1 MIDIRDAFFDEIYE
15 IASKDKNIVLI
26 TNDMDIYSLRQFKEK
41 YPDRFINIGVAE
53 QNMVNVAAGLA
64 SCGKK
69 VIIYGISSFLVY
81 RCFEQIKFNICSMN
95 LPVIFAGVGSG
106 LAFSFDGPT
115 HHGTHDIDVLASLP
129 EMEIF
134 NPGETFS
141 AKLCAKLAVESEKPT
156 FVRLDKG
163 PFPELSSEKNIIDN
177 CFSILKPVKKVNI
190 ISTGS
195 MTSRAMKVSEVLE
208 NKGNEVGVVDLFRI
222 KTISNEFIK
231 MVLKESDKIFVVEE
245 NSESSGIGS
254 IISNLITK
262 NGLSVRLKIL
272 GLENKQLLE
281 YGEREWLLNNTKLD
295 IDSIA
300 TKIMEENFV

>member
-15 IASKDKNIVLI
+15 IASKDENIVLI
-26 TNDMDIYSLRQFKEK
+26 TNDMDIFSLRQFKEK

-115 HHGTHDIDVLASLP
+115 HHGTNDISVLASLP
-129 EMEIF
+129 EIEIL

-141 AKLCAKLAVESEKPT
+141 AKLCAKLAIESDKPT

-163 PFPELSSEKNIIDN
+163 LFPKLSSEKNIVDN
-177 CFSILKPVKKVNI
+177 SFSILKSVKKINI
-190 ISTGS
+190 ITTGS
-195 MTSRAMKVSEVLE
+195 MTQTAKEVSEILDD
-208 NKGNEVGVVDLFRI
+208 KGVEVGVVDLFRI

-231 MVLKESDKIFVVEE
+231 MVLKESEKIFVVEE
-245 NSESSGIGS
+245 NSKSSGMGT
-254 IISNLITK
+254 IISHLITSHSLPVK
-262 NGLSVRLKIL
+262 LQIF

-281 YGEREWLLNNTKLD
+281 YGEREWLINKAKLD
-295 IDSIA
+295 SDSI
-300 TKIMEENFV
+300 TKKIIKENLI

>member
-26 TNDMDIYSLRQFKEK
+26 TNDMDIFSLRQFKEK

-106 LAFSFDGPT
+106 LAFSYDGPT
-115 HHGTHDIDVLASLP
+115 HHGTHDIAVLGSLP
-129 EMEIF
+129 EMEIL

-141 AKLCAKLAVESEKPT
+141 AKLCAKLAVKSKKPI

-163 PFPELSSEKNIIDN
+163 PFPELSCEENIIDN

-195 MTSRAMKVSEVLE
+195 MTLTAKEVSKILA
-208 NKGNEVGVVDLFRI
+208 NKGHEVGVVDLFRI
-222 KTISNEFIK
+222 KTVSNQLINMIIK
-231 MVLKESDKIFVVEE
+231 KSETIFVVEE
-245 NSESSGIGS
+245 NSESSGVGS

-262 NGLSVRLKIL
+262 NGLSVKLQIL
-272 GLENKQLLE
+272 GSENKQLLE
-281 YGEREWLLNNTKLD
+281 YGERKWLLGRMNLD
-295 IDSIA
+295 TESIA
-300 TKIMEENFV
+300 QYIHKVSFS

>member
-26 TNDMDIYSLRQFKEK
+26 TNDMDIFSLRQFKKK

-115 HHGTHDIDVLASLP
+115 HHGTHDISVLASLP
-129 EMEIF
+129 EMEIL

-141 AKLCAKLAVESEKPT
+141 AKLCAKLAVESEKPI

-163 PFPELSSEKNIIDN
+163 LFPELSSEKNIVDN
-177 CFSILKPVKKVNI
+177 SFSILKSVKKINI
-190 ISTGS
+190 ITTGS
-195 MTSRAMKVSEVLE
+195 MTQTAKEVSEILE
-208 NKGNEVGVVDLFRI
+208 DKGVDVGVVDLFRI

-231 MVLKESDKIFVVEE
+231 MVLKESEKIFVVEE
-245 NSESSGIGS
+245 NSKSSGMGT
-254 IISNLITK
+254 IISNLITSHSLTVK
-262 NGLSVRLKIL
+262 LQIF

-281 YGEREWLLNNTKLD
+281 YGEREWLLNKVKLD
-295 IDSIA
+295 SDSI
-300 TKIMEENFV
+300 TKKIIEYNLI